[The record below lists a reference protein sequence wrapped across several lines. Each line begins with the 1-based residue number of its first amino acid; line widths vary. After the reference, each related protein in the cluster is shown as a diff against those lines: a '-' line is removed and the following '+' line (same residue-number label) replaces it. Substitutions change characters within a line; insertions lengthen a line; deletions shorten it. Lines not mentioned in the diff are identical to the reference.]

1 MIFMLLNCLPVL
13 VLETAEEA
21 QVKPQRGAAALGP
34 DLQEL
39 LAILRAFR
47 VLAEVAQLATRFRG
61 RFKVRLVE

>member
-1 MIFMLLNCLPVL
+1 MLLNSLPVL

-21 QVKPQRGAAALGP
+21 QVKPQRDAAALGP
-34 DLQEL
+34 DLQDL